1 MHLRRR
7 QFRLRHNPIF
17 HFYHKFQKGCVHVGA
32 ALLGLFGILT
42 DTARCVPACT
52 GSVENVPLERFQYIS
67 AANGTQGG
75 AVLFAPPSK
84 SYRFSHPPSPC
95 ARSMAQGVS
104 LSADSDSEGYSPSKR
119 VYFASRCMQIALSD
133 FLRDERKS
141 GRNPLWISEHFP
153 EISRKRCKQG
163 ACE

>member
-1 MHLRRR
+1 MS
-7 QFRLRHNPIF
+7 
-17 HFYHKFQKGCVHVGA
+17 KFQKASCRNRKKRDRCPVRLIQLSA
-32 ALLGLFGILT
+32 AGEVFRALCR
-42 DTARCVPACT
+42 DTACRVRRFR
-52 GSVENVPLERFQYIS
+52 ERNIPLETFHRNVFKIKKQQ
-67 AANGTQGG
+67 AGHKGG

-84 SYRFSHPPSPC
+84 SWRFSHPPSPR
-95 ARSMAQGVS
+95 AGSMAQGVS

>member
-1 MHLRRR
+1 MIGFVCR
-7 QFRLRHNPIF
+7 
-17 HFYHKFQKGCVHVGA
+17 
-32 ALLGLFGILT
+32 
-42 DTARCVPACT
+42 DTACRVRRFR
-52 GSVENVPLERFQYIS
+52 ERNIPLETFHRNVFKIKKQQ
-67 AANGTQGG
+67 AGHKGG

-84 SYRFSHPPSPC
+84 SCRFSHPPSPC
-95 ARSMAQGVS
+95 AKSMAQGVS